1 MENTPARKDTG
12 DFQFP
17 WSQNIT
23 DRKRNTTLHMDESQ
37 INNILSKIPG
47 SKRAAQG
54 VLIPF
59 EDGSFYHV
67 QGIISKDESEG
78 LSTEETFF
86 CAFCSK
92 NEILRLRNLR
102 GAHDYL
108 LRLRANALVDS
119 PRAVRV
125 MRERRKEIEKSGRHW
140 SLSQYYHS
148 KDHYHKSYIGY
159 LSRNNAKILKGIPAG
174 LAFIPEANAVCIRSL
189 AGDVVIASESLEYF
203 YYFMSIAFYGSQLG
217 IHLIDREHAVLIA
230 VRIMSGVEAL
240 DFEIDPRAILPLETE
255 RTINTLVKHQ
265 MQFTFGHEYAH
276 HLCGHM
282 SSPETCF
289 DAISPETSIFNRN
302 ALRLYNYDLEYQADL
317 NSLKN
322 IQNDPNAY
330 AQVAMGAFS
339 VLLYLHFLHD
349 VWEKLG
355 LNRFS
360 VSETHPS
367 AIDRLKKLLQ
377 GLGKKSPVSEKELE
391 DSLALSNDLSAIFV
405 RQLERGR
412 DDALTFYGS
421 VYLPSYISKLKR
433 DRIDF

>member
-1 MENTPARKDTG
+1 
-12 DFQFP
+12 
-17 WSQNIT
+17 
-23 DRKRNTTLHMDESQ
+23 MDESQ
-37 INNILSKIPG
+37 IAHFLSKIPG

-54 VLIPF
+54 VLIPLG
-59 EDGSFYHV
+59 DGNFYHI
-67 QGIISKDESEG
+67 QGIIPEKEREG
-78 LSTEETFF
+78 LSTDETFF

-108 LRLRANALVDS
+108 LRLRANALADS

-125 MRERRKEIEKSGRHW
+125 MRERRKEYEKSGRHW
-140 SLSQYYHS
+140 SLSHYYHS

-159 LSRNNAKILKGIPAG
+159 LSRTNAKILKGIPAG
-174 LAFIPEANAVCIRSL
+174 LAFIPEANAICIRSL

-203 YYFMSIAFYGSQLG
+203 YYFMSIAFYGAQLG
-217 IHLIDREHAVLIA
+217 IPLIDREHAVLIA

-240 DFEIDPRAILPLETE
+240 DFEIDPRAIFPLDTE
-255 RTINTLVKHQ
+255 RKLNTLVMHQ

-282 SSPETCF
+282 SSPETEG
-289 DAISPETSIFNRN
+289 DAVSSETSIFNRN
-302 ALRLYNYDLEYQADL
+302 TLRLYNYDLEYQADL

-322 IQNDPNAY
+322 IQSNPNAY
-330 AQVAMGAFS
+330 AQVAMGSFS
-339 VLLYLHFLHD
+339 VLLYLHFLND

-355 LNRFS
+355 FKKFS

-367 AIDRLKKLLQ
+367 AIDRLQKIFQ
-377 GLGKKSPVSEKELE
+377 GLGKNSPVNEKELE
-391 DSLALSNDLSAIFV
+391 DSLALSNNLSDIFV
-405 RQLERGR
+405 SQLERVR
-412 DDALTFYGS
+412 DDALKFYGS
-421 VYLPSYISKLKR
+421 VYLPSYITKLKR